1 MKTRE
6 FGRVIMESKN
16 NKAIK
21 AGIGYTVGNI
31 LIKGINF
38 LTLPIFSRLLTT
50 EEFGVYNVFA
60 SYEAILYVVVGLA
73 IHSSIRS
80 ANLEFKGQIK
90 KYTASVSLIYLMNAA
105 IMLIVT
111 MLFGK
116 QLSEVLDFS
125 KTIIV
130 LLIFYS
136 LGSSLLALYNN
147 FISLEYSYG
156 KYLAASLFNSVGNVS
171 ISLVLILTVFR
182 DHRDVGRIVG
192 VTITICFLAA
202 FLLFT
207 IYRQAKPKANRE
219 YWKFA
224 IKYSLPIVPH
234 GISQVLLAQF
244 DRIMIRSM
252 VGNSEAGIYSLA
264 GNIKLILTI
273 ITDSISTAWS
283 TWFYDQISDEKMEEI
298 KKRANQL
305 SLFFVILTVGLLAL
319 SPELIFLL
327 GGKEYEKGKFVAIP
341 MIVDAFVLFIYNI
354 IVPAEY
360 YKKKTTY
367 IMFGTM
373 AATVINLVTNYIFI
387 ARFGYIAAA
396 YTTLFS
402 YVCYLVL
409 HLVISYKV
417 IGFFILSP
425 KDLLISS
432 GVVLVAAVIDL
443 MFINSIMVRWGIC
456 AVIVIPLIA
465 YLLYKTELYKK
476 IL

>member
-1 MKTRE
+1 
-6 FGRVIMESKN
+6 MESKN

>member
-1 MKTRE
+1 
-6 FGRVIMESKN
+6 MESKN
-16 NKAIK
+16 NKAVK

-38 LTLPIFSRLLTT
+38 LTLPLFSRLLTT

-130 LLIFYS
+130 LLILYS

-182 DHRDVGRIVG
+182 DNRDVGRIVG

-202 FLLFT
+202 FLIFT
-207 IYRQAKPKANRE
+207 IYRQAKPKVNRE

-396 YTTLFS
+396 YTTLCS

-456 AVIVIPLIA
+456 ALIVIPLIA